1 MLICINILDYI
12 FVLEEKVDVYNVDF
26 IVVLF
31 FLFVDWRIIVEKF
44 VGESVWVDGKE
55 NYSKG

>member
-1 MLICINILDYI
+1 MSINILDYI
-12 FVLEEKVDVYNVDF
+12 FLLEEKVDVYNVDF